1 MKFPFR
7 KVVKLDV
14 TKWSLEYQ
22 LSTIS
27 TKSEEPFQTE
37 KKTLAYL
44 IIDTWEDISFIWSI
58 ILTWSTFSHF
68 HFFFIYIF
76 CMSLLTLLWWSHIIP
91 WIVRPQ
97 YCYRY
102 WINFLWWMIPTR
114 KIIFHFE
121 HLNKIYGKAFL
132 ECSYIYNLNTLKYSP
147 ITVTVSLCVWKDYV
161 TG

>member
-1 MKFPFR
+1 
-7 KVVKLDV
+7 
-14 TKWSLEYQ
+14 
-22 LSTIS
+22 
-27 TKSEEPFQTE
+27 
-37 KKTLAYL
+37 
-44 IIDTWEDISFIWSI
+44 
-58 ILTWSTFSHF
+58 
-68 HFFFIYIF
+68 
-76 CMSLLTLLWWSHIIP
+76 MSLLTLLWWSHIIP

-161 TG
+161 TVVIITQDYGRGPWNYLQQCQGSEYFWQAVDKYFFCLFCIFFFLFSEYEVACKFLIWDRY